1 AENGQ
6 RIASVPQISLTLSL
20 RALVRG
26 LVAPTAIEVFGPHL
40 YLRRGADGRFSV
52 AGIDTDD
59 TDKETEEDTGG
70 ASEPAGAGGNV
81 FAAMMNELMDEP
93 EPGTLTGYLSQASV
107 VGGRVTL
114 DDERLG
120 LTWEAPEANFSIRRG
135 PAGLTGELAVAVE
148 QLGHP
153 A

>member
-1 AENGQ
+1 
-6 RIASVPQISLTLSL
+6 
-20 RALVRG
+20 
-26 LVAPTAIEVFGPHL
+26 
-40 YLRRGADGRFSV
+40 
-52 AGIDTDD
+52 
-59 TDKETEEDTGG
+59 
-70 ASEPAGAGGNV
+70 V
-81 FAAMMNELMDEP
+81 FAALMNELMDEP

-153 A
+153 ARFAARFDYDRASDTIGIGGSFTGLDVPALGLLDSSLMLFEGADLRLAGNFTTRIGLDGRIAATRF